1 LTEEGEKLHQN
12 ALIVIGEI
20 RRKSWGTL
28 TDVDYDHLVRIMDT
42 IHKNVSDN

>member
-1 LTEEGEKLHQN
+1 LSEEGENLHKN

-28 TDVDYDHLVRIMDT
+28 TDEDYDHLVRIMDT
-42 IHKNVSDN
+42 IHKNVSEK